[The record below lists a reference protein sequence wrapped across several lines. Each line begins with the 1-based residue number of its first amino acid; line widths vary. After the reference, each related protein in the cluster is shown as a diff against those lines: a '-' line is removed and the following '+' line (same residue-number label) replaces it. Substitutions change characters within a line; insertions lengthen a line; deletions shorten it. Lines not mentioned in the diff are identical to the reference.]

1 MSFKVN
7 KLSFSRNDCFLFK
20 ELNFV
25 IEKGEIG
32 AIDGKSG
39 RGKTSLLN
47 ILCGLIKPDSGSIE
61 CNEIIFNNESVYIPP
76 EKRNIGYVF
85 QDFALFPHISA
96 KKNILFASNLKST
109 SLYQMVIDEL
119 DLVDH
124 IEKLPHK
131 LSGGQK
137 QRVAIARAILME
149 PQLLILDEPF
159 SNLDQDISINA
170 QKLIKRITADLK
182 IPCLIVTHN
191 KENNSFLDF
200 SKTISL

>member
-1 MSFKVN
+1 
-7 KLSFSRNDCFLFK
+7 
-20 ELNFV
+20 
-25 IEKGEIG
+25 
-32 AIDGKSG
+32 
-39 RGKTSLLN
+39 
-47 ILCGLIKPDSGSIE
+47 
-61 CNEIIFNNESVYIPP
+61 
-76 EKRNIGYVF
+76 
-85 QDFALFPHISA
+85 
-96 KKNILFASNLKST
+96 
-109 SLYQMVIDEL
+109 MVIDEL

-137 QRVAIARAILME
+137 QRVAIARAILMK

-170 QKLIKRITADLK
+170 QKLIKRITADLR

-191 KENNSFLDF
+191 KENNSFLEF